1 MLARIADHLRGALG
15 ILAKKDVQIPAR
27 HLAREGGATP
37 AGSMGGVTGVTGA
50 SGAGGATR
58 PALGDDCAAIPD
70 GDGYLLLAAE
80 GIWPAFL
87 EGDPRFAGYSAVMV
101 NISDVYAMGGRPIA
115 VVDVVWGTSAGA
127 LEPVWEGMLAASRAY
142 GVPIV
147 GGHTSARS
155 PYNALAV
162 AIAGRARRLITSFAA
177 RPGDVLVAAIDLR
190 GRMHPEHPFW
200 DASTGADPARLRAD
214 LEVLPGLAE
223 AGLCDAGKDISM
235 GGVAGTL
242 LMLLETS
249 GVGALLDVEAVPRP
263 RDTRDARSPR
273 DPRGPRDVPI
283 ERWLLAFPSY
293 GFLLSVRPEAARE
306 VLAAFERRGI
316 TSAAVGVVD
325 GSRRL
330 TLEASGER
338 QVLWDL
344 AAEPLTGFAG
354 EGAR

>member
-1 MLARIADHLRGALG
+1 MLGGVAAELRGAIG
-15 ILAKKDVQIPAR
+15 VLAKRDVQIPAR
-27 HLAREGGATP
+27 YLSGERGAALAASSVERP
-37 AGSMGGVTGVTGA
+37 A
-50 SGAGGATR
+50 
-58 PALGDDCAAIPD
+58 ALGDDCAAIPD

-101 NISDVYAMGGRPIA
+101 NVSDVYAMGGRPIA

-127 LEPVWEGMLAASRAY
+127 LEPVWEGMVAASRAY

-190 GRMHPEHPFW
+190 GEMHAEHPFW
-200 DASTGADPARLRAD
+200 NASTGADPARLRGD
-214 LEVLPGLAE
+214 LEVLPALAE

-249 GVGALLDVEAVPRP
+249 GAGAVLDLDAVPRP
-263 RDTRDARSPR
+263 RD
-273 DPRGPRDVPI
+273 VPLA
-283 ERWLLAFPSY
+283 RWLLAFPSY
-293 GFLLSVRPEAARE
+293 GFLLSVRPEVAGE
-306 VLAAFERRGI
+306 VLSAFARRGI
-316 TSAAVGVVD
+316 ASAAVGAVD

-330 TLEASGER
+330 ILQAAGER
-338 QVLWDL
+338 QTLWDL
-344 AAEPLTGFAG
+344 SAEPLTGLAR

>member
-1 MLARIADHLRGALG
+1 MLAGIAEELRGALG
-15 ILAKKDVQIPAR
+15 ILAKRDVQIPAR
-27 HLAREGGATP
+27 YLSGKP
-37 AGSMGGVTGVTGA
+37 
-50 SGAGGATR
+50 GAGDAAGAAGAADR

-101 NISDVYAMGGRPIA
+101 NVSDIHAMGGRPIA

-127 LEPVWEGMLAASRAY
+127 LEPVWEGMVAASRAY

-190 GRMHPEHPFW
+190 GRMHAEHPFW
-200 DASTGADPARLRAD
+200 NASTGTDPARLRGD
-214 LEVLPGLAE
+214 LEVLPALAE

-249 GVGALLDVEAVPRP
+249 GVGAVLDLAAVPRP
-263 RDTRDARSPR
+263 GDVRDLSIA
-273 DPRGPRDVPI
+273 
-283 ERWLLAFPSY
+283 RWLLAFPSY
-293 GFLLSVRPEAARE
+293 GFLLSVRPDAAGE
-306 VLAAFERRGI
+306 VLAAFARRGI
-316 TSAAVGVVD
+316 ASAAVGVVD

-330 TLEASGER
+330 TLEAAGER
-338 QVLWDL
+338 QTLWDL
-344 AAEPLTGFAG
+344 AAEPLTGLAG